1 MSAQLIYPFPNR
13 EIYLR
18 QKQCSNQEKNES
30 TNRCTSSLPPEGK
43 KEGETTQWIMVPWT
57 HERVLSNMFEE
68 WADPWI
74 WSSWSGF
81 PHSKLGWWW
90 CVYLTVPS
98 YSVTLFGSFGF
109 EASFV
114 FVFKASV
121 FAVVVDYF
129 YIALLFVLKRTHC
142 TCMWFYISVYI
153 CKVFGCKI

>member
-18 QKQCSNQEKNES
+18 QKQYSNQEKNES
-30 TNRCTSSLPPEGK
+30 TNRCTPSLPPEGK
-43 KEGETTQWIMVPWT
+43 KEGETTQWIMIPWT

-74 WSSWSGF
+74 WLLWSGF
-81 PHSKLGWWW
+81 PHRKLGWWW
-90 CVYLTVPS
+90 CVYLTVPCCC
-98 YSVTLFGSFGF
+98 VTLFDSFGF

-114 FVFKASV
+114 FVFKGGV

-129 YIALLFVLKRTHC
+129 YIALFFALEQTHC
-142 TCMWFYISVYI
+142 TCMWFYNLYLQGVWM
-153 CKVFGCKI
+153 